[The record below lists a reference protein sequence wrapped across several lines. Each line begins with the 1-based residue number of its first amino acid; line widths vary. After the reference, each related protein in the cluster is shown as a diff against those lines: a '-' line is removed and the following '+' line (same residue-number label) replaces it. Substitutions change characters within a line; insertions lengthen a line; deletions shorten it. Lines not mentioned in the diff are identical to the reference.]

1 MYDHDFYAEMD
12 REVITALK
20 SVVWITI
27 TGLKFLVLYILA
39 QPIRLYEY
47 IIDAIKTEEES
58 QHETNI
64 RFKRLKRYGHI

>member
-12 REVITALK
+12 RELIIALK
-20 SVVWITI
+20 SVVGITI
-27 TGLKFLVLYILA
+27 VGMKFLVLYILA

-47 IIDAIKTEEES
+47 IVDAIQTEEES
-58 QHETNI
+58 QHDTNI